1 MGLIRG
7 GLLVIASVLLFLL
20 FLAGNLFFAFNL
32 SLDYNNV
39 QTELK
44 PIITD
49 IVEKN
54 NLRQNINQEFWV
66 MESYCQ
72 NNSEY
77 VFSNENSGDFNY
89 VFSIPC
95 DVVSQGPESVID
107 YGINSLIEKS
117 YYKDYNCNFWDCF
130 KQKDPLFLFSKQAQ
144 DYWNS
149 KFYLIL
155 SLSIV
160 LIILIFLLAEKKS
173 NFPVIIGSLLVL
185 SSMLLKLSSAF
196 FLKLALSTLSF
207 FTEFDSSFDMFN
219 FVLVQLNSVI
229 LITFIIG
236 IIILAIGI
244 ILKLFKVGFKI
255 SNIFSKLQKEDEGS
269 KEISKEE
276 VKEIVK
282 KEVEKIKD
290 IKKSKKK

>member
-95 DVVSQGPESVID
+95 DVVSQGP
-107 YGINSLIEKS
+107 
-117 YYKDYNCNFWDCF
+117 
-130 KQKDPLFLFSKQAQ
+130 
-144 DYWNS
+144 
-149 KFYLIL
+149 
-155 SLSIV
+155 
-160 LIILIFLLAEKKS
+160 
-173 NFPVIIGSLLVL
+173 
-185 SSMLLKLSSAF
+185 
-196 FLKLALSTLSF
+196 
-207 FTEFDSSFDMFN
+207 
-219 FVLVQLNSVI
+219 
-229 LITFIIG
+229 
-236 IIILAIGI
+236 
-244 ILKLFKVGFKI
+244 
-255 SNIFSKLQKEDEGS
+255 
-269 KEISKEE
+269 
-276 VKEIVK
+276 
-282 KEVEKIKD
+282 
-290 IKKSKKK
+290 

>member
-255 SNIFSKLQKEDEGS
+255 SNIFYKIQKEDEGS